1 MDFVNLLSILAA
13 EGAGDFTNGTN
24 TRGEAGTA
32 DVSALLTNGGTSFEQ
47 WAAIVVV
54 ILGVVALLVGTYML
68 VSGLISHG
76 KKQTSWIVVIL
87 LFVVGGV
94 LLFGGWAGLT
104 GLVGGLN
111 NTVSSWAG
119 AGGGGTTILPLP
131 F

>member
-1 MDFVNLLSILAA
+1 MDFVNLLSILA
-13 EGAGDFTNGTN
+13 EDFTGGTN
-24 TRGEAGTA
+24 SRGSAGTA

-111 NTVSSWAG
+111 NTVSNWAG
-119 AGGGGTTILPLP
+119 AGGGGTTSTILPLP